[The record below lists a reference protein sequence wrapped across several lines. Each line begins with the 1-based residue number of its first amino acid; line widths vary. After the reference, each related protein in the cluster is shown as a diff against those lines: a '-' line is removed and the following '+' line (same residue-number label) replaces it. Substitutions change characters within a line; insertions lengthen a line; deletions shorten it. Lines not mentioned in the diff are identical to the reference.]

1 MIPHR
6 ALGGESQT
14 SVTHDSYGVRM
25 EPTAPAKDTD
35 DRRARYRVLAR
46 LGAAERRIDRV
57 EKEWAEF
64 RRFPTPGRL
73 TSLRRSVTAADRAL
87 ERLAN
92 SLDRAES
99 GTAPNDR
106 ASVSVPT
113 PRDLVAA
120 GRDLDRLIHDA
131 VQTWLGSRS
140 ELDAAA
146 LDRISGMLDRADRA
160 ATTLLEALRALE
172 EAPRASTESRPPD
185 ESLPAEATLQE
196 LLDHVSSAWAILG
209 RNPSVDGT
217 RHLQAI
223 LRRARQQSEALSAL
237 ARTASPLSTPESL
250 RYLGGGAESVGF
262 TPYRD
267 RRTGAYNGRGFE
279 VSAAAEL
286 SRCARYGRSFG
297 LILMGLEVDDRGA
310 ARSVIGAIRGLLRST
325 DLIGHAARD
334 RLVLALPG
342 SDGRATRRIA
352 ARILRAL
359 DSAEHSASVRRL
371 TYAVAPE
378 DGRSLAALL
387 DHARERLA
395 EPDRPGADRSG

>member
-1 MIPHR
+1 
-6 ALGGESQT
+6 
-14 SVTHDSYGVRM
+14 M
-25 EPTAPAKDTD
+25 ERTAPLKDTA

-46 LGAAERRIDRV
+46 LGAVERRFERV

-64 RRFPTPGRL
+64 RKTPTPARL
-73 TSLRRSVTAADRAL
+73 ESLRRSVMAADRAL
-87 ERLAN
+87 GRLAN
-92 SLDRAES
+92 SLNHAES
-99 GTAPNDR
+99 GTAPEDR
-106 ASVSVPT
+106 GSDPVPT

-120 GRDLDRLIHDA
+120 GRELDRLIHDA
-131 VQTWLGSRS
+131 VQTWLGSRGD
-140 ELDAAA
+140 LDAAA

-172 EAPRASTESRPPD
+172 APRATTGSRPPD
-185 ESLPAEATLQE
+185 ERPSPEATLQE
-196 LLDHVSSAWAILG
+196 LLDHISSAWAILG
-209 RNPSVDGT
+209 RSPSVAGT
-217 RHLQAI
+217 RQLQAT

-237 ARTASPLSTPESL
+237 ARTASPLSTPEAL

-267 RRTGAYNGRGFE
+267 RRTGAYNGPGFE

-286 SRCARYGRSFG
+286 SRCVRYGRPFG
-297 LILMGLEVDDRGA
+297 LILMGLDVEDPGA
-310 ARSVIGAIRGLLRST
+310 ARAVIGAIRGLLRST
-325 DLIGHAARD
+325 DLIGHAAPD
-334 RLVLALPG
+334 RMVLALPG

-359 DSAEHSASVRRL
+359 DSAAHSASVRRL

-378 DGRSLAALL
+378 DGGSLAGLL
-387 DHARERLA
+387 AHARERLA